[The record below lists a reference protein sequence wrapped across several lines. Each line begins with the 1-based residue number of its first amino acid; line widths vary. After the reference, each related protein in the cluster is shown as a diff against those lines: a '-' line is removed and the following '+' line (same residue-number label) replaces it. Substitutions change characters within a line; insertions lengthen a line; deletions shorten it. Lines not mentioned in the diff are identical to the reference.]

1 MSETSRSEKSIWFTY
16 NGTFKG
22 NYVVVNKMKEV
33 GVSEASMDSF
43 RTEVAMLD
51 KFPCDFVFHFFGA
64 CFIPNHVTMVTEF
77 VPYRSL
83 ADCIQKRPDPD
94 DRTKAKLMLDAARG
108 ISYLHG
114 NGIPHQDVKPDNALV
129 FSLDEVLTVNGELTN
144 FGSLRNVHLI
154 VTNMT
159 FTKGIGSPVFIAS
172 EVIPKEDK
180 NKKAADI
187 FSFAI
192 TMFECMK
199 WGEAYPK
206 ELFKFPWDV
215 VTFVSS
221 EKTCPTV

>member
-1 MSETSRSEKSIWFTY
+1 
-16 NGTFKG
+16 
-22 NYVVVNKMKEV
+22 
-33 GVSEASMDSF
+33 MDSF

-144 FGSLRNVHLI
+144 FGSLRKVHLL

-159 FTKGIGSPVFIAS
+159 FTRRWNAELHGVGSDTKRGQEQEGGGHLLLCHHDVRVHEVGRGVPEGAVQVPVGRRDVCQFG
-172 EVIPKEDK
+172 EDLP
-180 NKKAADI
+180 DCLGCE
-187 FSFAI
+187 
-192 TMFECMK
+192 TMSLSAC
-199 WGEAYPK
+199 GLTPSR
-206 ELFKFPWDV
+206 V
-215 VTFVSS
+215 VHSV
-221 EKTCPTV
+221 CV